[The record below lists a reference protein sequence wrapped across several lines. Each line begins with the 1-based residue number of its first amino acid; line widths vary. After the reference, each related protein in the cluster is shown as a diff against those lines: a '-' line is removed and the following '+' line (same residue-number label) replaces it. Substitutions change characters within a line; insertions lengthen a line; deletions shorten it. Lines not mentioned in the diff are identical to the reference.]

1 MYLLLTGPYRILE
14 SISGYLKNVLFDWL
28 SPCRWYNNIYPDFPL
43 HNKRTL
49 TPTLILIHI
58 QWMEEKEQH
67 TKFNIP
73 RVIFWGRINQPNV
86 RRICKSQRKMKPGT
100 LLFFGREDALPL
112 SDFMSFNGINAH
124 SRLACSTFMA
134 HGIKED
140 ILLCCLSPILCIT
153 FLWSSKRANR
163 AVKESLCP
171 PQFTGLNFN
180 QRKQSWFFT
189 ASNKFT
195 RRHPTN
201 LQSWVDVL
209 VTTFVLL
216 GVILKGYLRSD
227 TDEMTMAVN
236 KRILVWGVFVFIFHF
251 VIHMY

>member
-1 MYLLLTGPYRILE
+1 M
-14 SISGYLKNVLFDWL
+14 
-28 SPCRWYNNIYPDFPL
+28 

-86 RRICKSQRKMKPGT
+86 RRICKSQRKMKLGT
-100 LLFFGREDALPL
+100 FLFSVGC
-112 SDFMSFNGINAH
+112 SDFMSFYGINAH

-134 HGIKED
+134 QRIKED
-140 ILLCCLSPILCIT
+140 ILLRFLSPILCIT

-163 AVKESLCP
+163 AVKDTLCP
-171 PQFTGLNFN
+171 PQFTGLNLN

-201 LQSWVDVL
+201 PQSWVDVL

-216 GVILKGYLRSD
+216 GVLLKGYLRSD
-227 TDEMTMAVN
+227 TDKMTMAVN